1 MFDIKSLDYLYRV
14 YQFRSIRL
22 AAESIPTSSSTVSS
36 AIHKLEKKWGV
47 KLLERTYR
55 GIELTEFACKVAVA
69 AEPLFED
76 AKKIQQMILNERQKE
91 TEQADL
97 ERIDLTLQI
106 YLSRGW
112 WQSSLDFCF
121 PYLAERGI
129 KAVFPDA
136 KYDYEKN
143 LRQVNDNPAAVV
155 INYFLEPVQIDSEHY
170 PNVRYEKLS
179 SPKPCIIVSKK
190 NTLIPESMHSISP
203 KDVIKLPIVRFTEGF
218 DQSYDVIEML
228 ARYGEP
234 NIVSNVSNLQVLMA
248 MIENLEVVSIG
259 YVVDAPQ
266 KSDFRYIPINGS
278 IRHSLLLCY
287 NQNLPKDYLPVL
299 RDMAKQVIHA

>member
-36 AIHKLEKKWGV
+36 AIHKLEQKWGV
-47 KLLERTYR
+47 KLIERTYR
-55 GIELTEFACKVAVA
+55 GIELTDFACKVALA

-76 AKKIQQMILNERQKE
+76 AKNIQQMILNERQKGA
-91 TEQADL
+91 EQSDL
-97 ERIDLTLQI
+97 EHIDLTLQI

-129 KAVFPDA
+129 KAVFPEA

-143 LRQVNDNPAAVV
+143 LRQVNENPAAVV
-155 INYFLEPVQIDSEHY
+155 INYFLEPVQINANQY
-170 PNVRYEKLS
+170 PNVCYEKIS
-179 SPKPCIIVSKK
+179 STKPCIIVSKK
-190 NTLIPESMHSISP
+190 NKLIPDSVHSISP
-203 KDVIKLPIVRFTEGF
+203 KEVIKLPIVRFTEGY

-228 ARYGEP
+228 SQYGEP

-248 MIENLEVVSIG
+248 MIENLDVVSVG
-259 YVVDAPQ
+259 YVVDAPD
-266 KSDFRYIPINGS
+266 KSDYRYIPINGS
-278 IRHSLLLCY
+278 LRHSLLLCY
-287 NQNLPKDYLPVL
+287 NKTLPNEYLTAL
-299 RDMAKQVIHA
+299 RDMARQVIRD

>member
-1 MFDIKSLDYLYRV
+1 M
-14 YQFRSIRL
+14 
-22 AAESIPTSSSTVSS
+22 
-36 AIHKLEKKWGV
+36 
-47 KLLERTYR
+47 
-55 GIELTEFACKVAVA
+55 
-69 AEPLFED
+69 
-76 AKKIQQMILNERQKE
+76 
-91 TEQADL
+91 
-97 ERIDLTLQI
+97 
-106 YLSRGW
+106 
-112 WQSSLDFCF
+112 
-121 PYLAERGI
+121 
-129 KAVFPDA
+129 FPDA

-155 INYFLEPVQIDSEHY
+155 INYFLEPVQIDSEQY

-228 ARYGEP
+228 AQYGEP

-248 MIENLEVVSIG
+248 MIENLDVVSIG

-278 IRHSLLLCY
+278 LRHSLLLCY
-287 NQNLPKDYLPVL
+287 NRNLPNDYLPVL